1 MTDARTL
8 AYINLYGILGTLENL
23 CELDEEAKALAD
35 VKKPVSIGF
44 AVKGASC

>member
-23 CELDEEAKALAD
+23 CELDPNARAYSPIKTD
-35 VKKPVSIGF
+35 YDWF
-44 AVKGASC
+44 